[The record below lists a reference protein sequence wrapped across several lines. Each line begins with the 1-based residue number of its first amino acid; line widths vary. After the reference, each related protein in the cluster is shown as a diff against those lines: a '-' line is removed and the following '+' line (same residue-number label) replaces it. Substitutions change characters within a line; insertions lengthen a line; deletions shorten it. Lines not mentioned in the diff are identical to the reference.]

1 MLDIKPVLWD
11 VLVVTSQRG
20 RWGKEGKRA
29 RKPVCDGGVMNA
41 SYPLDSLGYVGMT
54 NSLRNNSFDWFAEE
68 RKLVMLPRI
77 KLLLGLVLNFI
88 KWISEKCIHIHCRPK
103 SWIIERIY
111 NCTQFSPQAQPAKI
125 SSVHVTGYLKF
136 LAETE
141 SGLNQMSLN
150 SHCMQVWVPAW
161 PSEKQ
166 RKNSTVL
173 N

>member
-1 MLDIKPVLWD
+1 

-20 RWGKEGKRA
+20 WWGEEVKRA

-88 KWISEKCIHIHCRPK
+88 K
-103 SWIIERIY
+103 
-111 NCTQFSPQAQPAKI
+111 
-125 SSVHVTGYLKF
+125 
-136 LAETE
+136 
-141 SGLNQMSLN
+141 
-150 SHCMQVWVPAW
+150 
-161 PSEKQ
+161 
-166 RKNSTVL
+166 
-173 N
+173 